1 MSESVVID
9 VQLNSPIG
17 TVWNALTTS
26 ETMSSWML
34 FKSNT
39 FKPELGHTFQLSGVE
54 GYDQTVE
61 CEVTELDE
69 PNKLAYT
76 WLAVGVDGVANKTLV
91 TFTLTETD
99 EGTSLNLVQSGF
111 RPEVKAESAG
121 ARYGWTS
128 MLGELEKL
136 LTT

>member
-9 VQLNSPIG
+9 TQLNSPIDK
-17 TVWNALTTS
+17 VWSALTTS
-26 ETMSSWML
+26 EILSKWMM

-39 FKPELGHTFQLSGVE
+39 FKPELGHKFEFSGAQ
-54 GYDQTVE
+54 GYDQTIE

-76 WLAVGVDGVANKTLV
+76 WSAPGVDGQQSETVV

-99 EGTSLNLVQSGF
+99 GGTSLNLVQSGF
-111 RPEVKAESAG
+111 RAEAKQELGG
-121 ARYGWTS
+121 AKYGWTS
-128 MLGELEKL
+128 MLSDLEKVL
-136 LTT
+136 AS